1 MIRTNTPVIRRTAIN
16 INMALHAK
24 MMRRLSRMF
33 DETDGRGSW
42 AAVTGYSFASL
53 RRARRVRCR
62 RSGRATL
69 HEARRATIRNPHMRD
84 MR

>member
-33 DETDGRGSW
+33 EETDGAGLVGSCHWLLVRVFAPRTPRGVSPNQ
-42 AAVTGYSFASL
+42 
-53 RRARRVRCR
+53 ARDL
-62 RSGRATL
+62 T
-69 HEARRATIRNPHMRD
+69 
-84 MR
+84 